1 MTIYILYDT
10 IQKVL
15 LVYRSVIKHIKYF
28 SSRLLTIQ
36 ISEIYNSI
44 DNDEYCRE
52 KQGTAEGIRRVD
64 RVRGIETLNRELLLD
79 TLRR

>member
-1 MTIYILYDT
+1 MSFIHLPCALHGKCTPKI
-10 IQKVL
+10 
-15 LVYRSVIKHIKYF
+15 
-28 SSRLLTIQ
+28 LTIQ